1 LTGFYK
7 SSQEC
12 FKCCESRSPSPM
24 SSHTQVKY
32 ISKGDRTEEVLKENS
47 QCLSQAASVCRAR

>member
-32 ISKGDRTEEVLKENS
+32 ISKGDRTEEVLKDLLAVFITGGI
-47 QCLSQAASVCRAR
+47 CV